1 MTSHSNTQ
9 DLRRAASAAAV
20 GNIVEWYDWTVYAI
34 FAFYF
39 SAQFFPGDNPTAALI
54 STFAVFAIGFVAR
67 PLGSVTLGRITDRMG
82 RKTALTTTVVIVAAA
97 STLIGLAPTAELIG
111 IWAAVWLVA
120 MRAAQGLA
128 LGAESSAVG
137 AFLLESAP
145 VNRRGAMV
153 SIYSSTIA
161 LGTLLGSILGF
172 VLTSLLTTEEM
183 REFGWRIPFIIGGVL
198 GICALIV
205 RRHARETL
213 PDDHEHDPHP
223 VRTLLRTHPRLVRA
237 TLIIGGAYALPFFV
251 LITGFPAIVELLGAT
266 PEAAF
271 GASIV
276 GLVLLTLLTPAF
288 GALSDRIGRR
298 PLLLLGFSGSGP
310 MIATALAQRG
320 ITFTMT
326 AYFLVMFISAAI
338 IVTRSREEILS
349 TR

>member
-1 MTSHSNTQ
+1 M
-9 DLRRAASAAAV
+9 
-20 GNIVEWYDWTVYAI
+20 
-34 FAFYF
+34 
-39 SAQFFPGDNPTAALI
+39 
-54 STFAVFAIGFVAR
+54 
-67 PLGSVTLGRITDRMG
+67 
-82 RKTALTTTVVIVAAA
+82 
-97 STLIGLAPTAELIG
+97 
-111 IWAAVWLVA
+111 
-120 MRAAQGLA
+120 
-128 LGAESSAVG
+128 
-137 AFLLESAP
+137 
-145 VNRRGAMV
+145 
-153 SIYSSTIA
+153 
-161 LGTLLGSILGF
+161 
-172 VLTSLLTTEEM
+172 
-183 REFGWRIPFIIGGVL
+183 
-198 GICALIV
+198 
-205 RRHARETL
+205 
-213 PDDHEHDPHP
+213 
-223 VRTLLRTHPRLVRA
+223 
-237 TLIIGGAYALPFFV
+237 